1 MEIKL
6 IKGEKN
12 TQVVKV
18 LSAEDKAKINES
30 RRSIANVDENGD
42 LNLSRWS
49 NKALE
54 KFGGIEK
61 IVNRI
66 KKKFPK
72 LDITLVEPEPTPEPT
87 PEPAPAPEPAPEN
100 G

>member
-12 TQVVKV
+12 TQIVKV
-18 LSAEDKAKINES
+18 LSAEVKAKMNEAQ
-30 RRSIANVDENGD
+30 RSIANVDENGD
-42 LNLSRWS
+42 LKLSRWS
-49 NKALE
+49 NKGLE
-54 KFGGIEK
+54 KFGGLEK
-61 IVNRI
+61 IVNRV

-72 LDITLVEPEPTPEPT
+72 LNITIV
-87 PEPAPAPEPAPEN
+87 EPAPAPAN